1 MFFKKALRGNE
12 PEQNLSL
19 SVGSALI
26 GPSDEDLRVEGL
38 NSSGLTDECS
48 SWEIHNLCLLKDK
61 SLPSS
66 RVLTR
71 TQADASSDLAALI
84 TRPAQRSSSSQS
96 RCE

>member
-1 MFFKKALRGNE
+1 MFFKKALGGNE

-19 SVGSALI
+19 LVGSA
-26 GPSDEDLRVEGL
+26 SDKDLRVKGL
-38 NSSGLTDECS
+38 NGSGLTDECR

-71 TQADASSDLAALI
+71 TQADASSAAAAPI
-84 TRPAQRSSSSQS
+84 TRPAQQSSSQS

>member
-26 GPSDEDLRVEGL
+26 GPSDEGL